1 MIGAEADR
9 VVANTAQTR
18 LAARLPDC
26 RLETISASRHEPLME
41 TDEVRAQVFA
51 LFDAFVDEV
60 LGRGAQS
67 PSR

>member
-1 MIGAEADR
+1 
-9 VVANTAQTR
+9 
-18 LAARLPDC
+18 
-26 RLETISASRHEPLME
+26 ME

-60 LGRGAQS
+60 LGSGAQ